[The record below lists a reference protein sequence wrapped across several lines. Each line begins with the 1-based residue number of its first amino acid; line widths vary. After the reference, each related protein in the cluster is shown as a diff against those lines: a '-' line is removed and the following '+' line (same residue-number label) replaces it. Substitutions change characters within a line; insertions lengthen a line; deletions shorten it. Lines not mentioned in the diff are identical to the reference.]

1 MLLVNT
7 MDDLI
12 MRIRL
17 ESLNKSFIKV
27 KKPFKLI
34 DERFDEIDDLLD
46 VLKGGENSIYS
57 SLETI
62 NDDVSFAHQK
72 VLSMKKDIEKGRP
85 VDRRKVDE
93 SDDYLKEASKYLERV
108 FNLLSSAEEK
118 VDLTHDRCIR
128 IKKGDPL
135 ELMLSNKSDEMMA
148 RVSAIKNDF
157 ELSESKSN
165 GDRVGN
171 LFNIWKNLSRL
182 TYKESPEIFSEYV
195 DSLRGMALRSTG
207 LDSEICKISDELIKK
222 CKEAGNVGWQSSIT
236 IPDQKEALNT
246 TFARI
251 IRMGF
256 PEWSIWTLPL
266 TAHEF
271 GHVVASEKTDKLPGN
286 QFETMSLPKEHL
298 EEYIADAFATYA
310 MGPAYA
316 YAAILMRFDPFLAC
330 FDQWEWEYPYP
341 SCAKRAFVILR
352 ILEKMQEKASR
363 DDPAANKETYNDVIT
378 GLRNEWRA
386 ALIQAKIPE
395 NQIDK
400 GEIDQLRSNLE
411 CLKSHHPKFVSDNF
425 FKAIESLRNKMEF
438 NLRNLCLID
447 AKRDEDA
454 LTIEDRDILSKLVD
468 YLWNMLDPIAV
479 SYPSTSWQKSKDFG
493 AKLLS
498 EDKIVIPSS
507 MDLKDVLNAAWY
519 VRIADLSMTEFIE
532 NKAQEIM
539 KEILTK
545 VKKGETDKESPYGK
559 GV

>member
-1 MLLVNT
+1 
-7 MDDLI
+7 

-17 ESLNKSFIKV
+17 ESLNKSLIKV
-27 KKPFKLI
+27 KNPFKLI
-34 DERFDEIDDLLD
+34 DERIDEIDDLVK

-57 SLETI
+57 FLETI

-93 SDDYLKEASKYLERV
+93 SDDYLKEALKYLENIS
-108 FNLLSSAEEK
+108 NLLTSAEEK

-135 ELMLSNKSDEMMA
+135 KLKLSNKSDEMMA
-148 RVSAIKNDF
+148 RVSAIKDDF
-157 ELSESKSN
+157 ELSEGKSN
-165 GDRVGN
+165 GDRMDN
-171 LFNIWKNLSRL
+171 LFIIWKKLSQL

-195 DSLRGMALRSTG
+195 DFLRGMALRSTG

-236 IPDQKEALNT
+236 IPDQKEALKT
-246 TFARI
+246 TLARI

-271 GHVVASEKTDKLPGN
+271 GHVVASEKIEKISGN
-286 QFETMSLPKEHL
+286 QFEAMSLPKDNV
-298 EEYIADAFATYA
+298 EEYIADAFATYV

-330 FDQWEWEYPYP
+330 FDKWEWEYPSP

-378 GLRNEWRA
+378 GLRKEWRA
-386 ALIQAKIPE
+386 ALIQAKLPE
-395 NQIDK
+395 NQVNK
-400 GEIDQLRSNLE
+400 GELEQLRSNLE
-411 CLKSHHPKFVSDNF
+411 CLKSHQPKFVSDNF
-425 FKAIESLRNKMEF
+425 FKDIEALRNKMEF
-438 NLRNLCLID
+438 HLRNLCLID
-447 AKRDEDA
+447 VKRDEDA
-454 LTIEDRDILSKLVD
+454 LTIEEKDILSKLVECI
-468 YLWNMLDPIAV
+468 WNMLDPIAV
-479 SYPSTSWQKSKDFG
+479 SYPSTSWQKSKDLG
-493 AKLLS
+493 AKLIL
-498 EDKIVIPSS
+498 ENKIVIPSS

-519 VRIADLSMTEFIE
+519 VRISDLFMTESIE
-532 NKAQEIM
+532 IKAQEIM
-539 KEILTK
+539 KEILKK
-545 VKKGETDKESPYGK
+545 VEKGEKDKESLFG
-559 GV
+559 